1 MEVLPRIVSSYSQ
14 NWVAWLLLV
23 ALIGLGVV
31 EWMQPGH
38 YLRAF
43 GSLFTSKERDSI
55 FVGSGNDLRPRWLLV
70 VVGVLLLALG
80 MQWWIAPEGCYSI
93 AQFGRYA
100 AIALGFAL
108 LKFLMQGLVRV
119 TFFLK
124 SETETYERHY
134 RYLSDCLT
142 LLSWPV
148 LLVGLY
154 VPSIAP
160 WVVRLFFIILICA
173 YGVLVLYKQIA
184 CFRLTPASA
193 IYLPLYFITTEVVPA
208 GFLAAAAYALQ

>member
-1 MEVLPRIVSSYSQ
+1 MEEVPRIISSYSQ

-23 ALIGLGVV
+23 ALIGLGAV

-43 GSLFTSKERDSI
+43 ESLFTNKERDSI
-55 FVGSGNDLRPRWLLV
+55 FVGSGNDFRPRWLLV
-70 VVGVLLLALG
+70 GVGIVLLALG
-80 MQWWIAPEGCYSI
+80 MQWWIAPAGGYSI

-100 AIALGFAL
+100 TIALAFAL
-108 LKFLMQGLVRV
+108 GKYLMQGLVRV
-119 TFFLK
+119 TFFQK
-124 SETETYERHY
+124 SDTETYERHY

-154 VPSIAP
+154 VSGIRPE
-160 WVVRLFFIILICA
+160 VVRILFIILIST

-193 IYLPLYFITTEVVPA
+193 IYIPIYFITTEVVPA
-208 GFLAAAAYALQ
+208 GFLAAAAYYFQ